1 VKLSH
6 AFEVPASPAATLALL
21 VDAERVVPCMPGAEL
36 VETVDERTWKAR
48 MGVMLGPVTME
59 FLTDVRLVEVD
70 EAAGRV
76 RMQASGREARG
87 KGGAQADISSTLQPA
102 GQGTR
107 VEMET
112 DLRFS
117 GQAAQLGRPS
127 VVQDVSSRL
136 VDQFAACLRARLTG
150 PAGAG
155 GGAAAGP
162 QKPIS
167 GLSLFV
173 AVLTGALRRLVG
185 RGRHQP
191 RGGSA

>member
-6 AFEVPASPAATLALL
+6 AFDVPAPPAAALALL
-21 VDAERVVPCMPGAEL
+21 LDADRVVGCMPGAEL
-36 VETVDERTWKAR
+36 LETVDERTWKAK
-48 MGVMLGPVTME
+48 MTVKLGPVALE
-59 FLTDVRLVEVD
+59 FLNDVRLTAVD

-76 RMQASGREARG
+76 RIEASGREARG
-87 KGGAQADISSTLQPA
+87 KGGAQADIECTLTPA
-102 GQGTR
+102 GQGTH
-107 VEMET
+107 VDMET

-136 VDQFAACLRARLTG
+136 VGQFAACLGAQLQGGEDEARAARDRS
-150 PAGAG
+150 
-155 GGAAAGP
+155 
-162 QKPIS
+162 QKPVQ
-167 GLSLFV
+167 GLSLIV
-173 AVLTGALRRLVG
+173 AVVLGALRRALR